1 MKRTTNLLAAATR
14 PAVPALDLTKH
25 GKCPFTVDAVQQTA
39 AAADALPTPR
49 YTGAQLDGHE
59 CARCGV
65 DLAYVQGER
74 PYFAPGGERL
84 NVCYPRCEDV
94 PLVNVLNADFNHEA
108 PAALRDSR
116 NEIRLGLDFAW
127 PAEQLTQAITNILQ
141 EAFDSGRWVRHDT
154 RATPA
159 DLATKYARRAVDAE
173 LNGLDTH
180 PRTTADQLH
189 RAIDDESARHLA
201 KVGGHSIRNA
211 RAVEAFS
218 TANRAMEDALAFS
231 EDRAATVR
239 ALQAALD
246 MLAAEAAR

>member
-14 PAVPALDLTKH
+14 PTVPALDLTKH
-25 GKCPFTVDAVQQTA
+25 GKCPFTADAVQQTA
-39 AAADALPTPR
+39 DAAAALQTPT
-49 YTGAQLDGHE
+49 YTRAQLDGHE
-59 CARCGV
+59 CARCGH
-65 DLAYVQGER
+65 DLAYADGER
-74 PYFAPGGERL
+74 PFLTPDGERL
-84 NVCYPRCEDV
+84 NACYPRCQNM
-94 PLVNVLNADFNHEA
+94 PLVNVMNADFNNEA
-108 PAALRDSR
+108 PAIMRDSL
-116 NEIRLGLDFAW
+116 NEIRVGIDFAW
-127 PAEQLTQAITNILQ
+127 PAEYLTQAITNILQ

-201 KVGGHSIRNA
+201 KVGGHSIRDA